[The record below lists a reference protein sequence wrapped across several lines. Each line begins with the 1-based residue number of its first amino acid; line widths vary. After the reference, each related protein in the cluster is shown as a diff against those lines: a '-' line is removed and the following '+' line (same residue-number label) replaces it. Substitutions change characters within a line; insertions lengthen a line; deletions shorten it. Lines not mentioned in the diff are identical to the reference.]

1 VLRDARAEASRIA
14 RAAVAGEIS
23 EAEARA
29 AWPLQEDVDPS
40 VDALAHIY
48 FDHIAHTARRRALD
62 EYDVSAVTDLADAMA
77 MGDPLDDEVLHGF
90 EPVWEFGFDGR
101 HVMAA
106 VAVLALLVYV
116 FVRIF

>member
-1 VLRDARAEASRIA
+1 M
-14 RAAVAGEIS
+14 S

-62 EYDVSAVTDLADAMA
+62 EYDIAAVLDLAGVMA
-77 MGDPLDDEVLHGF
+77 QGDPLDDEVLSGF
-90 EPVWEFGFDGR
+90 ESVVAFSFDGR
-101 HVMAA
+101 HILAA
-106 VAVLALLVYV
+106 VAILALIVYALT
-116 FVRIF
+116 RAL